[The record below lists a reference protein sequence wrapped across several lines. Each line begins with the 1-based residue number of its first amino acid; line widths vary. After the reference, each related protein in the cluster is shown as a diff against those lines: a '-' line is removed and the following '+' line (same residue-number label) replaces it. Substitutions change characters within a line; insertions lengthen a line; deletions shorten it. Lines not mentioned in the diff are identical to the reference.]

1 MLGKFGNVMEIIQKV
16 QQNADSLQ
24 EGLRSEELESSSGDV
39 VRVVM
44 NGVQEIIAIELNPSY
59 LSPDNKAML
68 EDLLTVCL
76 NDVCARSRAR
86 GQSAMS
92 QLASEFNLPP
102 IPGLF

>member
-39 VRVVM
+39 VR
-44 NGVQEIIAIELNPSY
+44 IAIELNPSY